1 MSYSLRLAARGV
13 LGGKVGV
20 PLKTSTKESQ
30 RYLNHGRRGAVGE
43 EGGARLF
50 LREGGVSMKPKSIT
64 EVMRKPVVSYR
75 VSASLSLSSEDIAE
89 PFDEE
94 RAALD
99 AYDMLVRQEANN
111 IRMERIT
118 LRVVEDVEDVTPV

>member
-1 MSYSLRLAARGV
+1 
-13 LGGKVGV
+13 
-20 PLKTSTKESQ
+20 
-30 RYLNHGRRGAVGE
+30 
-43 EGGARLF
+43 
-50 LREGGVSMKPKSIT
+50 MKPKSIT

-75 VSASLSLSSEDIAE
+75 VSASLSLSSEEIAE

-118 LRVVEDVEDVTPV
+118 LRVVEDVEDVTPG